1 MSEYNFSLWE
11 KIFKCHFQKQRNCR
25 IKRHVMFQLIINLEA
40 VNCGLKPG
48 FLWDVKEIK
57 VEETQLIRLIVDLK
71 GNKLLH
77 SGIFVVSIGHA
88 VIVADLSLVCIR
100 CSSNTRNFFVDV
112 SPQLDAPYMIQ
123 DDMDITGGIH
133 CMLEDVG
140 KLITEFLH
148 TGNDNNKKSKSRSG
162 NNIAAANCISSY
174 SRVEDRRAN
183 NTTIHHMS
191 QTDMGAACLSDE
203 EDGGQTFDLVGLK
216 DHGPSVTETCVTETS
231 ETSVDQIKG
240 LRSKNKTHFILKTD
254 KKWCVPTLLGV
265 FLGYPIIYWYKATMR
280 NDGETCLSFVPL
292 TVLKVNVEIGDG
304 CPKQYTCHDLYAFSV
319 PADVLPHLEHK
330 VQQWFKDLMDIMKA
344 QEGLFKNMKLI
355 KETVVL
361 PSVIL

>member
-1 MSEYNFSLWE
+1 MSESNFLLWE

-25 IKRHVMFQLIINLEA
+25 IKRHVMFQLITNLEA

-48 FLWDVKEIK
+48 FLWDVKEIT
-57 VEETQLIRLIVDLK
+57 VEETQLIGLIADLK
-71 GNKLLH
+71 RNRLLH
-77 SGIFVVSIGHA
+77 SGIFVVSIGHEI
-88 VIVADLSLVCIR
+88 IVADLSLVCIR
-100 CSSNTRNFFVDV
+100 CSSDTKNCFVDV

-123 DDMDITGGIH
+123 DDMDIASGIH
-133 CMLEDVG
+133 SMLEDVN
-140 KLITEFLH
+140 KLITEFLCM
-148 TGNDNNKKSKSRSG
+148 GIDNNKKSESRSG
-162 NNIAAANCISSY
+162 SKIAAANYVSSY
-174 SRVEDRRAN
+174 CRGEDRRAN
-183 NTTIHHMS
+183 YTNILHMS
-191 QTDMGAACLSDE
+191 QTDMGAAFLANE
-203 EDGGQTFDLVGLK
+203 EDGGQICDLVSVK
-216 DHGPSVTETCVTETS
+216 DHGPSVTETCVT

-254 KKWCVPTLLGV
+254 NKWCVPTLLGV
-265 FLGYPIIYWYKATMR
+265 FLGYPIIYWYKSTMR

-292 TVLKVNVEIGDG
+292 AVLKVNVEIKDG

-319 PADVLPHLEHK
+319 PSDVLPHLEHK
-330 VQQWFKDLMDIMKA
+330 VQHWFKDLMDIMKS